1 MAIYSLVYGI
11 YLDKSWKNNSP
22 ITTYQFNNHNSSQ
35 TIQQPSATGNNSRN
49 LNHLFNSFNVSFV
62 INNLNKVVVVVFWE
76 GCGGDGAWRQWSLFA

>member
-1 MAIYSLVYGI
+1 MVLF

-49 LNHLFNSFNVSFV
+49 LNHLFNSFEKDVERGWGMEA
-62 INNLNKVVVVVFWE
+62 VVFI
-76 GCGGDGAWRQWSLFA
+76 CIAV

>member
-11 YLDKSWKNNSP
+11 YLDKSWKNNGP

-49 LNHLFNSFNVSFV
+49 LNHLFNCFGKDVERGWGMEA
-62 INNLNKVVVVVFWE
+62 VVFI
-76 GCGGDGAWRQWSLFA
+76 CIAI

>member
-49 LNHLFNSFNVSFV
+49 LNHLFNSFGKDV
-62 INNLNKVVVVVFWE
+62 E
-76 GCGGDGAWRQWSLFA
+76 GMGHGGSGLYLHSCLKIIMAE